1 MKKYVKIDRPEIG
14 SYIEEF
20 SNLMGALAAEFDGLE
35 EYAELGDIITL
46 EVIGMEEE
54 EYNNL
59 PEFKGW

>member
-35 EYAELGDIITL
+35 KYAELGDVIIL
-46 EVIGMEEE
+46 QVIEMEEE
-54 EYNNL
+54 DYNNL
-59 PEFKGW
+59 PEFEGW

>member
-35 EYAELGDIITL
+35 KYAEVGDILVL
-46 EVIGMEEE
+46 EVIEMEEE
-54 EYNNL
+54 EYKKL
-59 PEFKGW
+59 PEFEGW